1 MKVGSWVILE
11 EGIIKRV
18 LTENNSIKRVKS
30 NESQTICENVD
41 QMWIVTS
48 ANNDINLNRLERYI
62 NMANNNDV
70 KPVVILT
77 KIDLITEDELTNN
90 EKEISARL
98 NNVDIIS
105 ISVTDSVNCKKIKE
119 EIRPMETIILMGSS
133 GVGKSTLINFI
144 FENEEQKTQG
154 IRNDDKGRHTT
165 TNRKMFYL
173 PNGSFIVD
181 NPGIRAVSSASTTI
195 PTKLEN
201 ECRFS
206 NCGHT
211 TEPGCKVLEKI
222 KNGEMTQEALENM
235 KKIERESEF
244 YASRDNFKVMQSRKN
259 KWKNL
264 SKDIKN
270 SKKKNAIY

>member
-1 MKVGSWVILE
+1 
-11 EGIIKRV
+11 
-18 LTENNSIKRVKS
+18 
-30 NESQTICENVD
+30 
-41 QMWIVTS
+41 
-48 ANNDINLNRLERYI
+48 
-62 NMANNNDV
+62 MANTHDV
-70 KPVVILT
+70 IPVVILT
-77 KIDLITEDELTNN
+77 KIDLIKNDELRNI
-90 EKEISARL
+90 EKKISDRL

-105 ISVTDSVNCKKIKE
+105 ISVIEGVNCKKIKE
-119 EIRPMETIILMGSS
+119 EIRPNETIILMGSS

-144 FENEEQKTQG
+144 LENEEQKIQE

-181 NPGIRAVSSASTTI
+181 NPGIRAVSSVISK
-195 PTKLEN
+195 KLEN

-222 KNGEMTQEALENM
+222 KKGEMTQEGLKNM

-259 KWKNL
+259 KWKSL

-270 SKKKNAIY
+270 SKKKNAIF